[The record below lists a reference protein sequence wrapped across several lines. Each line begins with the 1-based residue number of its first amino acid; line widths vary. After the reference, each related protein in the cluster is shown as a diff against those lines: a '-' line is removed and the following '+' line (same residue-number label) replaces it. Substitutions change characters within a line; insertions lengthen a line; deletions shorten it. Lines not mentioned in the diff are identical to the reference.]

1 MVCGTGQSVV
11 HWDQR
16 RVKGSEAVEF
26 THYPAIVCI
35 RALSMP
41 GTVFG
46 VEGNRLIHPIRRRC
60 FQILFGLLIVTDC
73 AERPAKML
81 REKSPVIPHVSVGCA
96 AFDSGK
102 ETLEEVVSGGR
113 TRWCMKI
120 SAVIGS

>member
-1 MVCGTGQSVV
+1 MFCGTGQSVV

-16 RVKGSEAVEF
+16 KVKGSEAVEF

-46 VEGNRLIHPIRRRC
+46 VEGNRLIRPIRRRC
-60 FQILFGLLIVTDC
+60 FQILFGLLIATNC

-96 AFDSGK
+96 VFDSGK
-102 ETLEEVVSGGR
+102 ETLEEVSGGR
-113 TRWCMKI
+113 GHDG
-120 SAVIGS
+120 V

>member
-1 MVCGTGQSVV
+1 MFCGTGQSAV

-16 RVKGSEAVEF
+16 KVKGSEAVEL

-46 VEGNRLIHPIRRRC
+46 VEGNRLIRPIRRRC
-60 FQILFGLLIVTDC
+60 LQVLFGLLIVTHC
-73 AERPAKML
+73 AERLAEML

-96 AFDSGK
+96 VFDLGK

-113 TRWCMKI
+113 TR
-120 SAVIGS
+120 

>member
-16 RVKGSEAVEF
+16 KVKGSEAVEF

-46 VEGNRLIHPIRRRC
+46 VEENRLIRPIRRRC
-60 FQILFGLLIVTDC
+60 FQILFGLLIVTNC
-73 AERPAKML
+73 AERLAKML

-96 AFDSGK
+96 VFDPGK

>member
-1 MVCGTGQSVV
+1 MFCCTGQSVV

-16 RVKGSEAVEF
+16 QEKGSEAVEL

-46 VEGNRLIHPIRRRC
+46 VEGNRLIRPIRRRC
-60 FQILFGLLIVTDC
+60 LQVLFGLLIVTHC
-73 AERPAKML
+73 AERPAEML

-113 TRWCMKI
+113 TRWRMKI